1 MRKSCTSTSLTL
13 AVLLFGL
20 PALAAETTA
29 PATPP
34 MPHGMNMSAP
44 APMANMMQAKPDANA
59 MGGEC
64 PMMKGG
70 MGGMMERGG
79 MNGGMHGMMTLM
91 QHPEGQIAFLKTEL
105 KITAAQETAWSTF
118 AEALRAYATQ
128 MNGNRDTMTQQRG
141 DGDKPLPESLSFR
154 VQMMEMHLA
163 SLKAYQDAVTKIYGA
178 LTDEQKKTADD
189 LLGMSR

>member
-1 MRKSCTSTSLTL
+1 MRKSCTSTSLAL
-13 AVLLFGL
+13 AVLLFSL
-20 PALAAETTA
+20 PAFAAETAT

-44 APMANMMQAKPDANA
+44 APMAGMMQAKPDTDG
-59 MGGEC
+59 MRSEC

-70 MGGMMERGG
+70 MGRSGMGG
-79 MNGGMHGMMTLM
+79 NMRGMMTLM

-105 KITAAQETAWSTF
+105 KITAAQETAWSAF
-118 AEALRAYATQ
+118 ADALRAYATQ
-128 MNGNRDTMTQQRG
+128 MNGTHDTMTQQRS
-141 DGDKPLPESLSFR
+141 DGNKPLPESLSFR

-163 SLKAYQDAVTKIYGA
+163 SLKTYQEAVTKIYGA

-189 LLGMSR
+189 LLGMGR